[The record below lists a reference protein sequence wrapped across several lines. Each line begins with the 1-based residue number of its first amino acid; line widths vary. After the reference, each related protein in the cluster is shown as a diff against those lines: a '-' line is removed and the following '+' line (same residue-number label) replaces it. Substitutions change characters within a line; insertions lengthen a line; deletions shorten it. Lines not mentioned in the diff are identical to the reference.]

1 MVPAMNSTT
10 SQQAYPKYVVAT
22 IILAILL
29 MVIPGILAFT
39 VPSPSDGDGDAG
51 AGPGVVTVVTFDAG
65 VWS

>member
-1 MVPAMNSTT
+1 MPAMNSTT

-51 AGPGVVTVVTFDAG
+51 VGPSVVTVVMSDPG
-65 VWS
+65 SWS